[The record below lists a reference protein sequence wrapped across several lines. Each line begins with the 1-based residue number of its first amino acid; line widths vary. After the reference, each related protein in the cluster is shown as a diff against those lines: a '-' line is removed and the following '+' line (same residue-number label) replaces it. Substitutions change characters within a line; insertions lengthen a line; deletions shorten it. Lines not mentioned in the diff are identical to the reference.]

1 MWHQAVGVEATP
13 LGQQLLGHAI
23 ITDTIRRCFMIQIKL
38 MDTRVYRKSYHERV
52 DRLMP
57 LPRGYKTLV
66 FATFSKEVGKL
77 TKNIG
82 KFAA

>member
-1 MWHQAVGVEATP
+1 
-13 LGQQLLGHAI
+13 
-23 ITDTIRRCFMIQIKL
+23 MIQIKL

-66 FATFSKEVGKL
+66 FATFPKEDGKL

-82 KFAA
+82 KFAAQCSEDNQNELHKQHVFHLSLVGTTF